1 MKKFVIATLLLT
13 SNIVL
18 AETAAFTGTDFSG
31 SYDCTGDDQHD
42 GKFTGA
48 ITLALVRE
56 QSTGEYGSY
65 SIKFEAAGFGGYT
78 GYAAA
83 RGNNMALY
91 FANNDA
97 SKKDFGN
104 SIVTLRKNKN
114 DKWQFHSFYYEPEYF
129 GGNYGTEFCVMK

>member
-1 MKKFVIATLLLT
+1 MKIFAIAAVAL
-13 SNIVL
+13 SSSFAF
-18 AETAAFTGTDFSG
+18 AEPAVFTGTDFSG
-31 SYDCTGDDQHD
+31 TYNCTGNDQHD

-48 ITLALVRE
+48 ITLTLVPT

-65 SIKFEAAGFGGYT
+65 SLKFEAVGFGGYT

-91 FANNDA
+91 FANTDA
-97 SKKDFGN
+97 STKDFGN

-114 DKWQFHSFYYEPEYF
+114 DKWQFESFYYEPEYY
-129 GGNYGTEFCVMK
+129 GGNYGTEFCEMR